1 MRLKKLRL
9 YLIFE
14 RTREREKERTE
25 SGGEW
30 LANTPMA
37 ITLARVQS
45 KTQALTG
52 THQHSTALASTYAH
66 LHALLL

>member
-14 RTREREKERTE
+14 RMREREKERTE
-25 SGGEW
+25 SGEEW

-37 ITLARVQS
+37 ITLDRVQS

-52 THQHSTALASTYAH
+52 THQHSTALTSTYAH
-66 LHALLL
+66 LHALLP